1 MGKTQRKTSKYLE
14 LYRKSFKK
22 KVNTVISFAPPN
34 TSKDKFFDLFS
45 EVYPEDVSSMEQHFK
60 FYQEKNRNRKKGKPL
75 FFPNPTDLLYE
86 MAKAKLK
93 HIKVDDW
100 NAFDAEEEKKA
111 ALEDAKRDR
120 EKKLLSYRNKNIS
133 TQSVTPNYVIKL
145 IKKYWSEKTKIRR
158 LLIVTE
164 CGKYKNP
171 RTILFFRR
179 VLNKEPDWFIRNYCF
194 RILQNFDEV
203 VYLSS
208 KGKGKKGQYDL
219 LVKKFGCDYKED
231 IGRTAQDIINE
242 FYDDDYIQNFKD
254 FDVFISHAVSNSNIV
269 DKLVEQLNS
278 CGLVAFVDWKSD
290 RADLS
295 RTKSNTY
302 TQQALELRMQQSKS
316 MILIR
321 TKESDLSKWVS
332 WEIEYFYS
340 LRKKIAVLNLEE
352 YAVAKPKY
360 MESPMPI
367 AKFIDNSLT
376 IISEGK
382 NKAFS
387 CWLKNT
393 DTA

>member
-1 MGKTQRKTSKYLE
+1 MGRTQRKTSKYLE

-34 TSKDKFFDLFS
+34 TSKDRFLDLFS

-86 MAKAKLK
+86 MAKAKLN
-93 HIKVDDW
+93 HIKVDNW
-100 NAFDAEEEKKA
+100 NPFDAEEAKKA
-111 ALEDAKRDR
+111 ALEDAKRER
-120 EKKLLSYRNKNIS
+120 ERKLLSYRNKNIS
-133 TQSVTPNYVIKL
+133 TQNVTPNYLIKL

-242 FYDDDYIQNFKD
+242 FYDDDYVRNFKD

-321 TKESDLSKWVS
+321 TKESDISKWVS

-382 NKAFS
+382 NKAFG
-387 CWLKNT
+387 CWLKNI